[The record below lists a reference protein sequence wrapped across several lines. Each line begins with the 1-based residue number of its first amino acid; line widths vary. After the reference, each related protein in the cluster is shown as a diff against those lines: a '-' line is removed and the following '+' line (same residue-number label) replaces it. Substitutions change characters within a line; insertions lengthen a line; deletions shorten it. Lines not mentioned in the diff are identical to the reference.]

1 MNNGQKRVTRI
12 KSDYMH
18 QYDAQMER
26 KQLRKK
32 RLLQRL
38 IIVSSVVIIFL
49 GVMTSY
55 HFSQRG
61 QLADKEQQSDSLT
74 EEIASL
80 KSEEKMLIEEINL
93 LNDQEYVLDIART
106 NYFLSKK
113 GELIFQIDDP
123 EERSY

>member
-1 MNNGQKRVTRI
+1 MNSGQKRVTRI

-26 KQLRKK
+26 KKLRKK

-38 IIVSSVVIIFL
+38 IIVSSVFIIIL

-55 HFSQRG
+55 HFNQRT
-61 QLADKEQQSDSLT
+61 QLANKQQQSEGIT
-74 EEIASL
+74 EEIANL
-80 KSEEKMLIEEINL
+80 QSEEKVLLEEINL

-113 GELIFQIDDP
+113 GELIFQIDEP